1 MNLAKAELNR
11 LLSRR
16 FAKLM
21 MVVLFAVFGLTVAVM
36 MIESS
41 RPSDEAWAEARQ
53 TATEVRTQNVRDHQQ
68 CVEAQLPDSEASPEL
83 QDKFRDV
90 DCGVFDA
97 SRVKDEQFLSGV
109 FVFSDEIPGLVYML
123 AAYLAFFGFL
133 ISASFI
139 GAEMSSGG
147 LINLLLWRPQRGTVY
162 VTKLGVL
169 LGALAVFNVGFSALY
184 IGVFWI
190 LAATTGW
197 AGNLGGEFWPEL
209 IDLTLRGLL
218 LALITSACAYAI
230 ATIGRHTA
238 AALGVFVGYLIGWE
252 LGARL
257 VFELINL
264 DLNEPLFLT
273 SYVVAWVND
282 GFRYWDGFDGDLVIS
297 GGTGAAVLLGL
308 AALLVAGGYFSFHRR
323 DLT

>member
-11 LLSRR
+11 LMSRR
-16 FAKLM
+16 FGKLM
-21 MVVLFAVFGLTVAVM
+21 VVVLFAVFGLTVAVM

-53 TATEVRTQNVRDHQQ
+53 TATEVRTQQLRDHQQ
-68 CVEAQLPDSEASPEL
+68 CLDAQLPDTEAPPEL
-83 QDKFRDV
+83 QDKFRGV

-97 SRVKDEQFLSGV
+97 AQVRDEQFLSGV

-133 ISASFI
+133 IAASFI

-147 LINLLLWRPQRGTVY
+147 LINLLLWRPQRGVVY
-162 VTKLGVL
+162 GTKLGVL
-169 LGALAVFNVGFSALY
+169 LAGLAVFDIGFTVLY
-184 IGVFWI
+184 VGVFWV

-197 AGNLGGEFWPEL
+197 AGHLGGDFWL
-209 IDLTLRGLL
+209 DLTDLTLRGLL
-218 LALITSACAYAI
+218 LALVVAACAYAI

-238 AALGVFVGYLIGWE
+238 AALGVFVGYVIGWE

-264 DLNEPLFLT
+264 EPNDPFFLST
-273 SYVVAWVND
+273 YVVAWVND
-282 GFRYWDGFDGDLVIS
+282 GFRYWNGFDGDLVID

-308 AALLVAGGYFSFHRR
+308 AVLLVTGGYFSFRRR